1 MHYCIKQRGGDMY
14 RLVLTVLLLYPFST
28 FATCVL
34 NTSDTSMLQQEQ
46 TVQIPLNHQ
55 MISVGQDMPVGS
67 VIYSQTYRSGLSNY
81 KVSCA
86 SSGGYFRVSRQIVY
100 TPMPVSGYSGGA
112 YTKVYETGIPG
123 VGVSI
128 WNGGMNM
135 WPNESITCTGLDGI
149 NCTISDPYSVNAFD
163 ITFIKTGDITPGLL
177 DASSLPTVS
186 ISLGKQTEN
195 YVKIAT
201 YSFIGSIQVSTSTC
215 TTPDYTVPLGNWSQ
229 TRFKSK
235 GSASAWVT
243 ASIVLTNCT
252 RAIGNTTTGNVW
264 SENASVIAVGTIQP
278 NPWTVSFS
286 SVSGV
291 IDADNGIIATDTS
304 ATDAAQGV
312 GIQLSQGLPDSAGT
326 NLIKISDSAI
336 TGTLPTTGE
345 TSYVIPLSA
354 RIIQTEDSVVAG
366 NITGKVVYT
375 LNYL

>member
-1 MHYCIKQRGGDMY
+1 MY
-14 RLVLTVLLLYPFST
+14 RLMLTVLLLYPFST

-34 NTSDTSMLQQEQ
+34 NTSNTSMLQQEQ
-46 TVQIPLNHQ
+46 TVQIPLIHQ
-55 MISVGQDMPVGS
+55 IISVGQDMPVGS
-67 VIYSQTYRSGLSNY
+67 EIYRQTYRSGLSPY
-81 KVSCA
+81 KVTCA
-86 SSGGYFRVSRQIVY
+86 STNGYFRVKRQIDY
-100 TPMPVSGYSGGA
+100 TPQPVSGYSGSV
-112 YTKVYETGIPG
+112 YTTVYETGIPG
-123 VGVSI
+123 VGISI
-128 WNGGMNM
+128 WNGSKVI
-135 WPNESITCTGLDGI
+135 WPYEEIICLSGDDI
-149 NCTISDPYSVNAFD
+149 NCTVDNPYSTNAFD
-163 ITFIKTGDITPGLL
+163 ITLIKTGDITPGLL
-177 DASSLPTVS
+177 DATNLPAVS

-201 YSFIGSIQVSTSTC
+201 YSFTGSIQINTSTC

-235 GSASAWVT
+235 GSSSPWVP

-252 RAIGNTTTGNVW
+252 KAVGNATSGNVW
-264 SENASVIAVGTIQP
+264 SENASGITTGALTP
-278 NPWTVSFS
+278 NPWTVSFT

>member
-1 MHYCIKQRGGDMY
+1 MY

-195 YVKIAT
+195 
-201 YSFIGSIQVSTSTC
+201 
-215 TTPDYTVPLGNWSQ
+215 
-229 TRFKSK
+229 
-235 GSASAWVT
+235 
-243 ASIVLTNCT
+243 
-252 RAIGNTTTGNVW
+252 
-264 SENASVIAVGTIQP
+264 
-278 NPWTVSFS
+278 
-286 SVSGV
+286 
-291 IDADNGIIATDTS
+291 
-304 ATDAAQGV
+304 
-312 GIQLSQGLPDSAGT
+312 
-326 NLIKISDSAI
+326 
-336 TGTLPTTGE
+336 
-345 TSYVIPLSA
+345 
-354 RIIQTEDSVVAG
+354 
-366 NITGKVVYT
+366 
-375 LNYL
+375 